1 MGYTLDC
8 SKGQAR
14 RGCPKIEGG
23 AFMRSVKFMRAAKT
37 SYIVLS
43 ALYCV
48 FGVLLIAVPDFS
60 MKLLGIL
67 VGCMMIGFGAVKL
80 MGYFSRD
87 LYRLAFQFDLA
98 YGILLIVLGLIVLL
112 RPVQLV
118 SFFCLVL
125 GICILADGLFK
136 IQAASDSKRFGL
148 RPWWLIL
155 TLAIVACLAG
165 LLLVFRPM
173 DGARA
178 LLVLLGIAMLAE
190 GILNLCVACSMIKII
205 RHQQPDVL
213 DSEFY
218 EKRG

>member
-1 MGYTLDC
+1 
-8 SKGQAR
+8 
-14 RGCPKIEGG
+14 
-23 AFMRSVKFMRAAKT
+23 MRSTAPMRAAKT
-37 SYIVLS
+37 GYIIISAVLCVLGAVLIAFPNFS
-43 ALYCV
+43 VSLLGVICGITMIV
-48 FGVLLIAVPDFS
+48 FGI
-60 MKLLGIL
+60 
-67 VGCMMIGFGAVKL
+67 VKL
-80 MGYFSRD
+80 TGYFSKD

-98 YGILLIVLGLIVLL
+98 YGILLIVLGLIVLV

-155 TLAIVACLAG
+155 TLAIMACLAG

-213 DSEFY
+213 DAEFY

>member
-1 MGYTLDC
+1 
-8 SKGQAR
+8 
-14 RGCPKIEGG
+14 
-23 AFMRSVKFMRAAKT
+23 MRSVKFMRAAKT

-98 YGILLIVLGLIVLL
+98 YGILLIVLGLIVLV

-118 SFFCLVL
+118 EL
-125 GICILADGLFK
+125 LAVWCS
-136 IQAASDSKRFGL
+136 ASAF
-148 RPWWLIL
+148 WQ
-155 TLAIVACLAG
+155 T
-165 LLLVFRPM
+165 
-173 DGARA
+173 
-178 LLVLLGIAMLAE
+178 
-190 GILNLCVACSMIKII
+190 ACSRSRRHRI
-205 RHQQPDVL
+205 R
-213 DSEFY
+213 SASACG
-218 EKRG
+218 RGG

>member
-1 MGYTLDC
+1 
-8 SKGQAR
+8 
-14 RGCPKIEGG
+14 
-23 AFMRSVKFMRAAKT
+23 MRSVKFMRAAKT

-98 YGILLIVLGLIVLL
+98 YGILLIVLGLIVLV

-148 RPWWLIL
+148 RPWWLM
-155 TLAIVACLAG
+155 
-165 LLLVFRPM
+165 LVFRPM

-213 DSEFY
+213 DAEFY

>member
-1 MGYTLDC
+1 MRNL
-8 SKGQAR
+8 
-14 RGCPKIEGG
+14 KI
-23 AFMRSVKFMRAAKT
+23 VKNAYSIMT
-37 SYIVLS
+37 VCL
-43 ALYCV
+43 
-48 FGVLLIAVPDFS
+48 
-60 MKLLGIL
+60 IL
-67 VGCMMIGFGAVKL
+67 VGAILLFWPQMGLDMICKIYGIFLVIYGIAKL
-80 MGYFSRD
+80 SGYFARD
-87 LYRLAFQFDLA
+87 LFQLAFQFDLA
-98 YGILLIVLGLIVLL
+98 YGILLIVLGLIVLV

-148 RPWWLIL
+148 RPWWLSL

-213 DSEFY
+213 DAEFY

>member
-1 MGYTLDC
+1 
-8 SKGQAR
+8 
-14 RGCPKIEGG
+14 
-23 AFMRSVKFMRAAKT
+23 MRSVKFMRAAKT

-43 ALYCV
+43 VLYCV

-98 YGILLIVLGLIVLL
+98 YGILLIVLGLIVLV

-125 GICILADGLFK
+125 GICILADGLLK

-148 RPWWLIL
+148 RPWWLIVDADL
-155 TLAIVACLAG
+155 ILVMDQGNIMEQGTHRALLAAG
-165 LLLVFRPM
+165 DW

-213 DSEFY
+213 DAEFY

>member
-1 MGYTLDC
+1 
-8 SKGQAR
+8 
-14 RGCPKIEGG
+14 
-23 AFMRSVKFMRAAKT
+23 MRSVKFMRAAKT

-98 YGILLIVLGLIVLL
+98 YGILLIVLGLIVLV

-136 IQAASDSKRFGL
+136 IQIAVDARRFGI
-148 RPWWLIL
+148 PQWWLVLALAVL
-155 TLAIVACLAG
+155 TGVIG
-165 LLLVFRPM
+165 LLLVLRPTE
-173 DGARA
+173 GARA
-178 LLVLLGIAMLAE
+178 LVMLMGVSLLLDGA
-190 GILNLCVACSMIKII
+190 LNLSVALCAVKVV
-205 RHQQPDVL
+205 RHQQPDVIET
-213 DSEFY
+213 DDFEI
-218 EKRG
+218 E

>member
-1 MGYTLDC
+1 
-8 SKGQAR
+8 
-14 RGCPKIEGG
+14 
-23 AFMRSVKFMRAAKT
+23 MRAAKT

-98 YGILLIVLGLIVLL
+98 YGILLIVLGLIVLV

-155 TLAIVACLAG
+155 TLAIVAPQEFVPAG
-165 LLLVFRPM
+165 DCGNSGQGNGTTGEKGTGRIVRGRVFLL
-173 DGARA
+173 
-178 LLVLLGIAMLAE
+178 
-190 GILNLCVACSMIKII
+190 
-205 RHQQPDVL
+205 
-213 DSEFY
+213 
-218 EKRG
+218 

>member
-1 MGYTLDC
+1 
-8 SKGQAR
+8 
-14 RGCPKIEGG
+14 
-23 AFMRSVKFMRAAKT
+23 MRSVKFMRAAKT

-98 YGILLIVLGLIVLL
+98 YGILLIVLGLIVLV

-155 TLAIVACLAG
+155 ALAIMACLAG

-190 GILNLCVACSMIKII
+190 GHPEPLRRVQHDQDHPAPAARCSGCGIL
-205 RHQQPDVL
+205 
-213 DSEFY
+213 
-218 EKRG
+218 

>member
-1 MGYTLDC
+1 
-8 SKGQAR
+8 
-14 RGCPKIEGG
+14 
-23 AFMRSVKFMRAAKT
+23 MRSVKFMRAAKT

-165 LLLVFRPM
+165 AASRVPS
-173 DGARA
+173 DGRRAGAAGPARHRDA
-178 LLVLLGIAMLAE
+178 GRGHPEPLRRVQHDQDHPAPAARCSGC
-190 GILNLCVACSMIKII
+190 GIL
-205 RHQQPDVL
+205 
-213 DSEFY
+213 
-218 EKRG
+218 

>member
-1 MGYTLDC
+1 MRNL
-8 SKGQAR
+8 
-14 RGCPKIEGG
+14 KI
-23 AFMRSVKFMRAAKT
+23 VKNAYSIMT
-37 SYIVLS
+37 VCL
-43 ALYCV
+43 
-48 FGVLLIAVPDFS
+48 
-60 MKLLGIL
+60 IL
-67 VGCMMIGFGAVKL
+67 VGAILLFWPQMGLDTICKIYGIFLVIYGIAKL
-80 MGYFSRD
+80 SGYFARD
-87 LYRLAFQFDLA
+87 LFQLAFQFDLA
-98 YGILLIVLGLIVLL
+98 YGILLIVLGLIVLV

-155 TLAIVACLAG
+155 TLAIMACLAG

-178 LLVLLGIAMLAE
+178 LLILLGIAMLAE

-213 DSEFY
+213 DAEFY

>member
-1 MGYTLDC
+1 
-8 SKGQAR
+8 
-14 RGCPKIEGG
+14 
-23 AFMRSVKFMRAAKT
+23 MRSVKFMRAAKT

-48 FGVLLIAVPDFS
+48 FGVLLIAV
-60 MKLLGIL
+60 
-67 VGCMMIGFGAVKL
+67 
-80 MGYFSRD
+80 RD

-98 YGILLIVLGLIVLL
+98 YGILLIVLGLIVLV

-155 TLAIVACLAG
+155 TLAIMACLAG

-213 DSEFY
+213 DAEFY

>member
-1 MGYTLDC
+1 M
-8 SKGQAR
+8 
-14 RGCPKIEGG
+14 
-23 AFMRSVKFMRAAKT
+23 
-37 SYIVLS
+37 
-43 ALYCV
+43 
-48 FGVLLIAVPDFS
+48 
-60 MKLLGIL
+60 
-67 VGCMMIGFGAVKL
+67 
-80 MGYFSRD
+80 
-87 LYRLAFQFDLA
+87 
-98 YGILLIVLGLIVLL
+98 
-112 RPVQLV
+112 

-155 TLAIVACLAG
+155 TLAIMACLAG

-213 DSEFY
+213 DAEFY

>member
-1 MGYTLDC
+1 
-8 SKGQAR
+8 
-14 RGCPKIEGG
+14 
-23 AFMRSVKFMRAAKT
+23 MRSVKFMRAAKA

-98 YGILLIVLGLIVLL
+98 YGILLIVLGLIVLV

-155 TLAIVACLAG
+155 ALAIMACLAG

-205 RHQQPDVL
+205 RHQQP
-213 DSEFY
+213 
-218 EKRG
+218 

>member
-1 MGYTLDC
+1 
-8 SKGQAR
+8 
-14 RGCPKIEGG
+14 
-23 AFMRSVKFMRAAKT
+23 MRSVKFMRAAKT

-125 GICILADGLFK
+125 GICILAD
-136 IQAASDSKRFGL
+136 
-148 RPWWLIL
+148 
-155 TLAIVACLAG
+155 
-165 LLLVFRPM
+165 
-173 DGARA
+173 
-178 LLVLLGIAMLAE
+178 
-190 GILNLCVACSMIKII
+190 ACSRSR
-205 RHQQPDVL
+205 RHRIP
-213 DSEFY
+213 SASACG
-218 EKRG
+218 RGG

>member
-1 MGYTLDC
+1 
-8 SKGQAR
+8 
-14 RGCPKIEGG
+14 
-23 AFMRSVKFMRAAKT
+23 MRSVKFMRAAKT

-87 LYRLAFQFDLA
+87 LA
-98 YGILLIVLGLIVLL
+98 YGTLLIVLGLIVLV

-155 TLAIVACLAG
+155 TLAIAACLAG

-213 DSEFY
+213 DAEFY

>member
-1 MGYTLDC
+1 MN
-8 SKGQAR
+8 SRK
-14 RGCPKIEGG
+14 
-23 AFMRSVKFMRAAKT
+23 KT
-37 SYIVLS
+37 NIT
-43 ALYCV
+43 
-48 FGVLLIAVPDFS
+48 DR
-60 MKLLGIL
+60 IL
-67 VGCMMIGFGAVKL
+67 QM
-80 MGYFSRD
+80 
-87 LYRLAFQFDLA
+87 
-98 YGILLIVLGLIVLL
+98 LIVLGLIVLV

-165 LLLVFRPM
+165 LLLVFSPM

-213 DSEFY
+213 DAEFY

>member
-1 MGYTLDC
+1 
-8 SKGQAR
+8 
-14 RGCPKIEGG
+14 
-23 AFMRSVKFMRAAKT
+23 MRSVKFMRAAKT

-98 YGILLIVLGLIVLL
+98 YGILLIVLGLIVLV

-136 IQAASDSKRFGL
+136 IQIAIDAKRFGITKWWIVMVMAILTVAMGIVLVL
-148 RPWWLIL
+148 RPGESAAVIML
-155 TLAIVACLAG
+155 LAG
-165 LLLVFRPM
+165 IGIFVEGLLNICVS
-173 DGARA
+173 
-178 LLVLLGIAMLAE
+178 
-190 GILNLCVACSMIKII
+190 LCTVKIVKN
-205 RHQQPDVL
+205 QYPDVIEG
-213 DSEFY
+213 DY
-218 EKRG
+218 EVEE

>member
-1 MGYTLDC
+1 
-8 SKGQAR
+8 
-14 RGCPKIEGG
+14 
-23 AFMRSVKFMRAAKT
+23 MRSVKFMRAAKT

-98 YGILLIVLGLIVLL
+98 YGILLIVLGLIVLV

-148 RPWWLIL
+148 RPWWL
-155 TLAIVACLAG
+155 
-165 LLLVFRPM
+165 
-173 DGARA
+173 
-178 LLVLLGIAMLAE
+178 VLLGIAMLAE

-213 DSEFY
+213 DAEFY

>member
-1 MGYTLDC
+1 
-8 SKGQAR
+8 
-14 RGCPKIEGG
+14 
-23 AFMRSVKFMRAAKT
+23 MRPVKFMRAAKT

-60 MKLLGIL
+60 MKLLGHQNAEQLHGIL

-98 YGILLIVLGLIVLL
+98 YGILLIVLGLIVLV

-155 TLAIVACLAG
+155 TLAIMACLAG

-213 DSEFY
+213 DAEFY

>member
-1 MGYTLDC
+1 
-8 SKGQAR
+8 
-14 RGCPKIEGG
+14 
-23 AFMRSVKFMRAAKT
+23 MRSVKFMRAAKT

-98 YGILLIVLGLIVLL
+98 YGILLIVLGLIVLV

-148 RPWWLIL
+148 RP
-155 TLAIVACLAG
+155 LAIMACLAG

-213 DSEFY
+213 DAEFY

>member
-1 MGYTLDC
+1 
-8 SKGQAR
+8 
-14 RGCPKIEGG
+14 
-23 AFMRSVKFMRAAKT
+23 MRSVKFMRAAKT

-125 GICILADGLFK
+125 GIGIGFEALRPAAVVADPDAGDRGVSGR
-136 IQAASDSKRFGL
+136 AASRVPSDGRRAGAAGPARHRDAGRGHPEPL
-148 RPWWLIL
+148 RRVQHDQDHP
-155 TLAIVACLAG
+155 APA
-165 LLLVFRPM
+165 
-173 DGARA
+173 ARCS
-178 LLVLLGIAMLAE
+178 GC
-190 GILNLCVACSMIKII
+190 GIL
-205 RHQQPDVL
+205 
-213 DSEFY
+213 
-218 EKRG
+218 

>member
-1 MGYTLDC
+1 MARGWAMGYTLDC

-98 YGILLIVLGLIVLL
+98 YGILLIVLGLIVLV

-136 IQAASDSKRFGL
+136 I
-148 RPWWLIL
+148 
-155 TLAIVACLAG
+155 
-165 LLLVFRPM
+165 
-173 DGARA
+173 
-178 LLVLLGIAMLAE
+178 
-190 GILNLCVACSMIKII
+190 
-205 RHQQPDVL
+205 
-213 DSEFY
+213 
-218 EKRG
+218 